1 MQSAAER
8 REKPW
13 KREVQVQGVCFRE
26 TDAETA
32 GLMNSVLRCAK
43 KGYGATYGVLL
54 ELVLV
59 FRTPYLS
66 NVLLVVGWHVFENAH
81 AH

>member
-13 KREVQVQGVCFRE
+13 KRGVQVQGVRFRE

-43 KGYGATYGVLL
+43 KGYGAACGVLL
-54 ELVLV
+54 ELVLYELNLIWV
-59 FRTPYLS
+59 D
-66 NVLLVVGWHVFENAH
+66 LLAC
-81 AH
+81 

>member
-13 KREVQVQGVCFRE
+13 KREVQVQGVRFRE

-32 GLMNSVLRCAK
+32 GLMNSVLCCAK
-43 KGYGATYGVLL
+43 KGYGATCGVLL
-54 ELVLV
+54 ELVLALA
-59 FRTPYLS
+59 PSPSISCLS
-66 NVLLVVGWHVFENAH
+66 SYTHPPLP
-81 AH
+81 

>member
-1 MQSAAER
+1 MQSATER

-13 KREVQVQGVCFRE
+13 KRGVQVQSVRFRE

-43 KGYGATYGVLL
+43 KGYGAAYGVLL
-54 ELVLV
+54 ELV
-59 FRTPYLS
+59 
-66 NVLLVVGWHVFENAH
+66 
-81 AH
+81 

>member
-13 KREVQVQGVCFRE
+13 KRRVQVQGVRFRE

-43 KGYGATYGVLL
+43 KGYGAACGVLL
-54 ELVLV
+54 ELV
-59 FRTPYLS
+59 
-66 NVLLVVGWHVFENAH
+66 
-81 AH
+81 

>member
-1 MQSAAER
+1 MKSAAER

-13 KREVQVQGVCFRE
+13 KREVHVQGVRFME

-43 KGYGATYGVLL
+43 KGYRAVCGVLL
-54 ELVLV
+54 ELV
-59 FRTPYLS
+59 
-66 NVLLVVGWHVFENAH
+66 
-81 AH
+81 